1 MNKKIVRD
9 AKQAIYRMKPKRLI
23 NMKRRSN
30 SLVSRE
36 VKIKPQDINL
46 YLAVIRKLDNSKC

>member
-1 MNKKIVRD
+1 MLNRD